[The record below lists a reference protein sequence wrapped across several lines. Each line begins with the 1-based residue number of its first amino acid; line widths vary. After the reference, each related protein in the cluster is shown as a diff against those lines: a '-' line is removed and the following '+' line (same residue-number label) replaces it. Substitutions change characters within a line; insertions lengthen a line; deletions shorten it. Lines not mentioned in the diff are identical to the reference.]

1 VKITIKQI
9 SGIIACNA
17 ILIGLAACSSSPAP
31 WTRPDESPWSDKHAA
46 AEQAAPVGDIIAD
59 EPAPV
64 MESEPMTEP
73 EPMAEPESEPAMMAE
88 PEPEPVAMPS
98 TPEEEVMAMD
108 GKSFAVQVT
117 AMKDIPS
124 MKRYQSRFGLEHLSV
139 VKTDRNGSV
148 IYVLLS
154 LQPDRA
160 SANQAASELELKTG
174 TKPWVRSIAGL
185 QKIVVQ

>member
-1 VKITIKQI
+1 MKITIKQI
-9 SGIIACNA
+9 SGIIACNVM
-17 ILIGLAACSSSPAP
+17 LIVLAACSSSPAP

-64 MESEPMTEP
+64 MDSEPMTEP

-88 PEPEPVAMPS
+88 PEPGAMPA

>member
-17 ILIGLAACSSSPAP
+17 MLLALAACSSSPAP
-31 WTRPDESPWSDKHAA
+31 WTRPDESPWSEKHAA
-46 AEQAAPVGDIIAD
+46 AEQAVPADEIIID

-64 MESEPMTEP
+64 LV
-73 EPMAEPESEPAMMAE
+73 AEPMAE
-88 PEPEPVAMPS
+88 PEPEPVMMTEPEPVPVAMPA
-98 TPEEEVMAMD
+98 TPEDEIMAMD
-108 GKSFAVQVT
+108 SKAYAVQVT
-117 AMKDIPS
+117 AMNDIPS
-124 MKRYQSRFGLEHLSV
+124 MNRYQARFGLEDLTV

-160 SANQAASELELKTG
+160 SANQAAAELEQKTG

>member
-46 AEQAAPVGDIIAD
+46 AEKAAPADEVIID
-59 EPAPV
+59 EPAPIV
-64 MESEPMTEP
+64 AAEPIAEP
-73 EPMAEPESEPAMMAE
+73 EPVVVAE
-88 PEPEPVAMPS
+88 PEPEPVAMPA
-98 TPEEEVMAMD
+98 TPEEEIMSMD
-108 GKSFAVQVT
+108 GSAFAVQVT
-117 AMKDIPS
+117 AMNDMPS
-124 MKRYQSRFGLEHLSV
+124 MRRYQSRFSLEDLKT
-139 VKTDRNGSV
+139 VKTSRNGSV

-154 LQPDRA
+154 IHPDRA
-160 SANQAASELELKTG
+160 SANKAAADLELKTG